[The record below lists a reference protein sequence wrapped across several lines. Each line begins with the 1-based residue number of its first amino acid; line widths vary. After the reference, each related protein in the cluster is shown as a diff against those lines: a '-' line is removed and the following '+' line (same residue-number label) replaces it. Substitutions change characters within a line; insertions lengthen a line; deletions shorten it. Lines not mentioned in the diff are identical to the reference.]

1 MRGWLRGIEVV
12 FFAGIAVVGLLA
24 GAGRA
29 ATTESEV
36 RAMVERAVESYATA
50 LDTAERGARLEAFR
64 HAERLFSRAVDQGV
78 ASADLYT
85 NWGNAALQAEH
96 LGTAVLAYRRALA
109 QDPDQPRATQNLE
122 HARTLLPEWV
132 PKPEADSLIDTFF
145 FWHRAATRSD
155 RALAG
160 ALAFA
165 CAALLVAVAL
175 RSGQSA
181 WRTAAFVPALVW
193 VALVVSVLVETA
205 EGAGAGAGAEAVI
218 IADETIA
225 RAADSALAPR
235 TLPAPLPGGVEVRV
249 LELRP
254 PWVRVRLANGRD
266 AWIAASAVAWVSP
279 SVEKGP

>member
-1 MRGWLRGIEVV
+1 VRVWPRV
-12 FFAGIAVVGLLA
+12 IAVIAVLGSPVG
-24 GAGRA
+24 A
-29 ATTESEV
+29 AQAASTNSEV
-36 RAMVERAVESYATA
+36 RALVERAVESYATA
-50 LDTAERGARLEAFR
+50 LDTPERGARLEAFR
-64 HAERLFSRAVDQGV
+64 QAERLFSRAVDQGV

-109 QDPDQPRATQNLE
+109 QDPDQTRSTQNLE
-122 HARTLLPEWV
+122 HARTLLPGWV
-132 PKPEADSLIDTFF
+132 PKPETDSLVDTFF
-145 FWHRAATRSD
+145 FWHRASSRSD

-193 VALVVSVLVETA
+193 AVLVVSVLVESSQ
-205 EGAGAGAGAEAVI
+205 GAGSEAVV
-218 IADETIA
+218 IAEETIA

-254 PWVRVRLANGRD
+254 PWLRVRLANGRD
-266 AWIAASAVAWVSP
+266 AWIAASAVAWVTP
-279 SVEKGP
+279 SVENRP